1 MSKIMSKQPTAIEQL
16 ACFVAE
22 AEISPDEGTIG
33 VVRDALID
41 TLGCMLVGA
50 RQPVA
55 EKTRRTLA
63 SWGRGAAIVLGTDV
77 CLPAP
82 WAAMANTV
90 ASHAVE
96 FDDWEIPGNTH
107 VSCVLFPALLAVAAT
122 QPCSGR
128 AIVEAYIAGFEV
140 IARVGEAVNF
150 DHYAN
155 GWHATATLGAM
166 GAAAAVARLTELDR
180 IETGNALSI
189 AVSQAV
195 GYISQ
200 FGSNAKPI
208 QAGNAA
214 KAGVVAA
221 ALAKN
226 GLSGQLDVLEHA
238 TGFNHLMGHG
248 DIERFWRNFRQ
259 PGKPLALVEY
269 GIVLKPYP
277 TCGYSHRTID
287 NVFALRSKLPA
298 DISQIARITASL
310 PDFHA
315 AIMPFQ
321 QPTNRNEALFSLPF
335 CAALALA
342 RGDVTLADID
352 AEAWTDATIV
362 DLIAKVEM
370 QSRQPKNP
378 ALNYDP
384 DDPDWLEIEVQ
395 DGTIYRTELAF
406 PLGTPQNRM
415 TSEQIMQKFL
425 SNAYFPAHKMAE
437 QEAAITA
444 LKSWERAADINAVM
458 ALF

>member
-1 MSKIMSKQPTAIEQL
+1 MSNIIEKEPTAIEQL
-16 ACFVAE
+16 ALFVAE
-22 AEISPDEGTIG
+22 AEISPDEETIA

-50 RQPVA
+50 RQPVS

-63 SWGRGAAIVLGTDV
+63 SWGRGPAAVLGTDV

-82 WAAMANTV
+82 WAAMANAV
-90 ASHAVE
+90 AGHAVE
-96 FDDWEIPGNTH
+96 FDDWESPGNTH
-107 VSCVLFPALLAVAAT
+107 VSCVLFPALLAVAASES
-122 QPCSGR
+122 CSGR
-128 AIVEAYIAGFEV
+128 AMVEAYIAGFEV
-140 IARVGEAVNF
+140 IARVGEAVNY

-155 GWHATATLGAM
+155 GWHATATLGAI
-166 GAAAAVARLTELDR
+166 GAAAAVARLTGLNR

-208 QAGNAA
+208 QAGSAA

-238 TGFNHLMGHG
+238 TGFNHLMAHG
-248 DIERFWRNFRQ
+248 DMERFWRNFRQ
-259 PGKPLALVEY
+259 PGNPLALVEY
-269 GIVLKPYP
+269 GLVLKPYP
-277 TCGYSHRTID
+277 TCAYSHRTID
-287 NVFALRSKLPA
+287 NVLALRPKLPT
-298 DISQIARITASL
+298 DITQIARITASL

-321 QPTNRNEALFSLPF
+321 QPKNRAEALFSLPF
-335 CAALALA
+335 CAALALT

-352 AEAWTDATIV
+352 AQAWTDAAMIE
-362 DLIAKVEM
+362 LIAKVEM

-384 DDPDWLEIEVQ
+384 DDPDWLEIEWQ
-395 DGTIYRTELAF
+395 DGTIYRTEIAF

-425 SNAYFPAHKMAE
+425 SNADFAAHDMAQ
-437 QEAAITA
+437 QEAIIAA
-444 LKSWERAADINAVM
+444 LKGWERADDINTVM
-458 ALF
+458 GLF